1 MSYQQMNVIS
11 ESNGYPV
18 AGLVPTALL
27 QGIDGLPHGRQ
38 WLYCLLQHFV
48 ASRTRLPPGMGLEER
63 LFYRLCAEA
72 GVEPLFSEADE
83 EHQLL
88 LQALILQRQAEC
100 QELEAWLQDYVRPEV
115 REMATIIAHACM
127 GFRHLWED
135 LGLESRQLLR
145 LLMTDCFPELVT
157 LNQQDMRWKKFFYR
171 QRCEQ
176 EGGYLCRSPSCH
188 ACHERANCFAT
199 D

>member
-18 AGLVPTALL
+18 SGLAPAALL

-48 ASRTRLPPGMGLEER
+48 AGRSRLPVGMGLEMA

-72 GVEPLFSEADE
+72 GIEPLFSEAEE

-88 LQALILQRQAEC
+88 LQTLILQRQAEC
-100 QELEAWLQDYVRPEV
+100 QELETWLQGYVRPEV

-127 GFRHLWED
+127 GFRHLWD
-135 LGLESRQLLR
+135 GVPPAVAVVDDR
-145 LLMTDCFPELVT
+145 LLSRVGHPESA
-157 LNQQDMRWKKFFYR
+157 
-171 QRCEQ
+171 
-176 EGGYLCRSPSCH
+176 GYALEEVLLP
-188 ACHERANCFAT
+188 AAV
-199 D
+199 